1 MEPTEPLPD
10 IRCGSGK
17 PQSEC
22 AYVLARVS
30 ACVFSCSSPSP
41 FCSFWPSM
49 AAPHQ
54 GNCQCPHPFH
64 RCSRH
69 QPSRPHT
76 VKRKPVKSPGAEP
89 GGRLG
94 LTRASAPVHRPRARR
109 LCGEDFKTI
118 KLCFEYCSLMVQN
131 SKDTKAE

>member
-1 MEPTEPLPD
+1 MWLWKATERVC
-10 IRCGSGK
+10 IC
-17 PQSEC
+17 
-22 AYVLARVS
+22 ARV
-30 ACVFSCSSPSP
+30 CVCVCLLLLVPSP

-54 GNCQCPHPFH
+54 GNRQCPHPSH

-69 QPSRPHT
+69 RPSRPHT
-76 VKRKPVKSPGAEP
+76 VKRKPVKCPGAEP